1 MYTLMADN
9 LTFSY
14 DGKRNIFEGV
24 SLNVE
29 PGQVRCI
36 IGPNGCG
43 KTTLIDC
50 LLGLN
55 QPSSGKVLVARTGTP
70 NAKAGVA
77 PDAKAGM
84 ADIRQMKA
92 AQLAAHIAYVPQ
104 GHKTTFGFTV
114 LDVVAMG
121 RTYAQKMFSPPG
133 EEEYR
138 IARSALAQVGLR
150 GFEDRDYTRLS
161 GGELQ
166 LVIVARA
173 IAQKARVLVMDEPTA
188 HLDFKHE
195 MQVMEIAAE
204 LAKKQGLSIVMA
216 THFLNQ
222 AYYLENAGVD
232 TRVSLM
238 SGGRIVRE
246 GVPSQV
252 LTEENLQSAFGIQ
265 TEIVTSGSRKFI
277 LPV

>member
-1 MYTLMADN
+1 MEHVLSAEG
-9 LTFSY
+9 LCFSY
-14 DGKRNIFEGV
+14 DGKRNIFEDID
-24 SLNVE
+24 LTAKA
-29 PGQVRCI
+29 GQVRCI

-50 LLGLN
+50 ILGLN
-55 QPSSGKVLVARTGTP
+55 HPSRGKILVAG
-70 NAKAGVA
+70 K
-77 PDAKAGM
+77 
-84 ADIRQMKA
+84 DIRRMKEA
-92 AQLAAHIAYVPQ
+92 ELASHMAYVPQ

-133 EEEYR
+133 EEEYE
-138 IARSALAQVGLR
+138 IARRALERVGLT
-150 GFEDRDYTRLS
+150 GFEERDYTKLS

-166 LVIVARA
+166 LVIIARA
-173 IAQKARVLVMDEPTA
+173 ITQQAQILVMDEPTA

-195 MQVMEIAAE
+195 MQVMEIVAS
-204 LAKKQGLSIVMA
+204 LVRDQGLTIVMA

-238 SGGRIVRE
+238 SGGQFVSE
-246 GVPSQV
+246 GTPSEV
-252 LTEENLQSAFGIQ
+252 LTEDNLRNAFGI
-265 TEIVTSGSRKFI
+265 TAEVLSSGPRKYI
-277 LPV
+277 LPLGTE